1 MITPELEQEM
11 LAYYEERAEEYDELY
26 TGQMP
31 AVRANAELYVKETEE
46 ISKIADSFGNGH
58 LIDIACGT
66 GFWALRYAKN
76 CDKLTFI
83 DQSNSVLAIC
93 KERMDQLGFR
103 HKANFIQGNV
113 FNIDLSSNTYNCT
126 FLGFI
131 LSHFT
136 SEIEENFFD
145 KLKKTLKPQARI
157 MIVDSIWGVRR
168 REGRKKEGEQ
178 KRILNDGRPFMIY
191 KKYFEPSD
199 IEAMCVKYHFDLK
212 QLYTGEVFIAA
223 IIKKSSEGR
232 F

>member
-1 MITPELEQEM
+1 MIKPELEQEM
-11 LAYYEERAEEYDELY
+11 LTYYEERAEEYDELY

-31 AVRANAELYVKETEE
+31 AIKANAKFYIKETQE
-46 ISKIADSFGNGH
+46 ISEIATGFGNGH

-83 DQSNSVLAIC
+83 DQSNSVLTIC
-93 KERMDQLGFR
+93 RERMDRLGFR
-103 HKANFIQGNV
+103 DKVNFIQGS
-113 FNIDLSSNTYNCT
+113 FFDIELSPNTYNCA
-126 FLGFI
+126 FLGFF

-136 SEIEENFFD
+136 SELEEKFFS
-145 KLKKTLKPQARI
+145 KLNKALKPQAQI
-157 MIVDSIWGVRR
+157 MIVDSIWGEQRK
-168 REGRKKEGEQ
+168 EGRKKEGEQ

-199 IEAMCVKYHFDLK
+199 IEEMCGKYHFDLK

-223 IIKKSSEGR
+223 IIKKAPEGR
-232 F
+232 S